1 MQTSEIRFTDTHCH
15 LYAHDFDADRGHII
29 EQALQAGVNK
39 ILMPNIDLESI
50 PRMNDLQRT
59 YPEVCF
65 SMIGLH
71 PTSVKADYR
80 EPLIQINKEL
90 EEGSYIAVGETGVDL
105 YWDTSTKDIQIDS
118 FEQHITW
125 AKSYDLPI
133 VIHSRESLD
142 LNIDLIKMHQDGK
155 LRGVFHC
162 FGGTLEQ
169 ALAIHELGFKIG
181 IGGVITFK
189 KSGLDAL
196 LPMLPKEMIVL
207 ETDSPYLAPAPHRG
221 KRNEPSFIPI
231 IAQKAADALSLSL
244 ADLAHLTN
252 TNAASVFGKKG

>member
-1 MQTSEIRFTDTHCH
+1 MQTSEIIFTDTHCH
-15 LYAHDFDADRGHII
+15 LYAQDFDADRDHVIQ
-29 EQALQAGVNK
+29 QALQAGVSK
-39 ILMPNIDLESI
+39 ILMPNIDLISI
-50 PRMNDLQRT
+50 PRMNELQQR

-71 PTSVKADYR
+71 PTSVKEDYR
-80 EPLIQINKEL
+80 ELLLEIHKEL
-90 EEGSYIAVGETGVDL
+90 EQGSYIAVGETGVDL

-125 AKSYDLPI
+125 AKAFDLPI

-142 LNIDLIKMHQDGK
+142 LNIDLIKKHQNGK

-162 FGGTLEQ
+162 FGGTLAQ
-169 ALAIHELGFKIG
+169 AMEIHQLGFKIG

-196 LPMLPKEMIVL
+196 LPLLPKEMIVL

-221 KRNEPSFIPI
+221 KRNEPAYIPV
-231 IAQKAADALSLSL
+231 IAQKTADVLSLSL
-244 ADLAHLTN
+244 ADLAKLTN
-252 TNAASVFGKKG
+252 TNATAVFGKKG

>member
-1 MQTSEIRFTDTHCH
+1 MQTSDIIFTDTHCH
-15 LYAHDFDADRGHII
+15 LYAQDFDADRDHVIQ
-29 EQALQAGVNK
+29 QALQAGVRK

-50 PRMNDLQRT
+50 ARMNDLQQR
-59 YPEVCF
+59 YPGVCF

-71 PTSVKADYR
+71 PTSVKEDYR
-80 EPLIQINKEL
+80 DILVQIQKEL
-90 EEGSYIAVGETGVDL
+90 EGGNYIAVGETGVDL

-125 AKSYDLPI
+125 AKAFDLPI

-142 LNIDLIKMHQDGK
+142 LNIDLIKKHQDGN

-162 FGGTLEQ
+162 FGGTLVQ

-189 KSGLDAL
+189 KSGLDTL
-196 LPMLPKEMIVL
+196 LPSLPKEMIVL

-231 IAQKAADALSLSL
+231 IAQKTADALSLPL
-244 ADLAHLTN
+244 AELSKLTN
-252 TNAASVFGKKG
+252 TNATAVFGKKG